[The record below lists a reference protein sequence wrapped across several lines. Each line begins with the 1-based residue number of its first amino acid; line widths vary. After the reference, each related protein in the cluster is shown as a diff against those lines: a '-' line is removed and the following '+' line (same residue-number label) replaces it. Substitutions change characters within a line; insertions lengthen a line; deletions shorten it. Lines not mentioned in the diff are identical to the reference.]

1 MTKRILAIGAT
12 LLLCLLCVC
21 AWAEGENCRLTL
33 TLAFGEQPVEGAEF
47 SLYRVGEMQM
57 SGGAAGFV
65 PLAAYA
71 KVCASFDGMT
81 ASQNRQYAEQLA
93 AMVDLN
99 APNARAR
106 TGKDGGAS
114 YENLTAGMY
123 LAVQTGASGQ
133 AQAFETCKPFLVS
146 LPTADPESGEW
157 SNELAIRA
165 KAEPTPSP
173 TPTATPTATPTGTP
187 TATPTGT
194 PGTEQTPTPTPTG
207 TPGTEQTPTPTPVR
221 TATPVPTA
229 TPTPSPTP
237 TAAPTETPEP
247 TDAPTPTPTPRP
259 TPVPTPIPE
268 VEVNVEVHK
277 VWADEANASGFR
289 PSVITLSLYR
299 KYADEEAFPDAP
311 LVSVAISG
319 EGDEWD
325 FTFRNMPHFDV
336 DGREYVYD
344 VREEPVTGYAASYQD
359 GVIVNTRETP
369 VPGASPSPTPLV
381 TPIPNVTPRPD
392 NPIALM
398 YSDGEWIYL
407 DEYGIPLGTLPVP
420 KTGDESDLL
429 LYAGVGLLLLFCA
442 GAMGFA
448 LYRRRRHA

>member
-1 MTKRILAIGAT
+1 MTKRILAIGAA

-47 SLYRVGEMQM
+47 SLHRVGEMQM

-173 TPTATPTATPTGTP
+173 TPTATPT
-187 TATPTGT
+187 
-194 PGTEQTPTPTPTG
+194 PTPTG
-207 TPGTEQTPTPTPVR
+207 TPGTEQTPTPTPIPVR
-221 TATPVPTA
+221 TATPV
-229 TPTPSPTP
+229 PTPSPTP

>member
-1 MTKRILAIGAT
+1 MTKRILAIGAA

-33 TLAFGEQPVEGAEF
+33 TLAFGEQSVEGAEF

-146 LPTADPESGEW
+146 LPTADPESGAW

-187 TATPTGT
+187 
-194 PGTEQTPTPTPTG
+194 GTEQTPTPTPIS
-207 TPGTEQTPTPTPVR
+207 VR

-398 YSDGEWIYL
+398 YSDGEWVYL

>member
-1 MTKRILAIGAT
+1 MTKRILAIGAA

-173 TPTATPTATPTGTP
+173 TPTATPTATPT
-187 TATPTGT
+187 
-194 PGTEQTPTPTPTG
+194 PTPTG

-221 TATPVPTA
+221 TATPV
-229 TPTPSPTP
+229 PTPSPTP

-319 EGDEWD
+319 EGDEWN

>member
-1 MTKRILAIGAT
+1 MTKRILAIGAA

-187 TATPTGT
+187 
-194 PGTEQTPTPTPTG
+194 
-207 TPGTEQTPTPTPVR
+207 GTEQTPTPTPVR

-247 TDAPTPTPTPRP
+247 TDAPTPAPTPRP
-259 TPVPTPIPE
+259 TPAPTPIPE

-299 KYADEEAFPDAP
+299 KYADEEVFPDAP

-319 EGDEWD
+319 EGDEWN

-448 LYRRRRHA
+448 LYRRRRPA

>member
-1 MTKRILAIGAT
+1 MTKRILAIGAA
-12 LLLCLLCVC
+12 LLLCLFCVC

-173 TPTATPTATPTGTP
+173 TPTA
-187 TATPTGT
+187 
-194 PGTEQTPTPTPTG
+194 
-207 TPGTEQTPTPTPVR
+207 
-221 TATPVPTA
+221 
-229 TPTPSPTP
+229 
-237 TAAPTETPEP
+237 APTETPEP

-299 KYADEEAFPDAP
+299 KYADDEAFPDAP

>member
-1 MTKRILAIGAT
+1 MTKRILAIGAA

-33 TLAFGEQPVEGAEF
+33 TLAFGEQSVEGAEF

-146 LPTADPESGEW
+146 LPTADPESGAW

-187 TATPTGT
+187 
-194 PGTEQTPTPTPTG
+194 GTEQTPTPTPIS
-207 TPGTEQTPTPTPVR
+207 VR

>member
-1 MTKRILAIGAT
+1 MTKRILAIGAA
-12 LLLCLLCVC
+12 LLICLLCVC

-146 LPTADPESGEW
+146 LPTADPESGAW

-187 TATPTGT
+187 
-194 PGTEQTPTPTPTG
+194 GTEQTPTPTPIS
-207 TPGTEQTPTPTPVR
+207 VR

-398 YSDGEWIYL
+398 YSDGEWVYL

>member
-1 MTKRILAIGAT
+1 M
-12 LLLCLLCVC
+12 
-21 AWAEGENCRLTL
+21 
-33 TLAFGEQPVEGAEF
+33 
-47 SLYRVGEMQM
+47 
-57 SGGAAGFV
+57 
-65 PLAAYA
+65 
-71 KVCASFDGMT
+71 
-81 ASQNRQYAEQLA
+81 
-93 AMVDLN
+93 
-99 APNARAR
+99 
-106 TGKDGGAS
+106 
-114 YENLTAGMY
+114 
-123 LAVQTGASGQ
+123 
-133 AQAFETCKPFLVS
+133 
-146 LPTADPESGEW
+146 
-157 SNELAIRA
+157 
-165 KAEPTPSP
+165 
-173 TPTATPTATPTGTP
+173 
-187 TATPTGT
+187 
-194 PGTEQTPTPTPTG
+194 
-207 TPGTEQTPTPTPVR
+207 
-221 TATPVPTA
+221 
-229 TPTPSPTP
+229 
-237 TAAPTETPEP
+237 
-247 TDAPTPTPTPRP
+247 
-259 TPVPTPIPE
+259 PTPIPE

-398 YSDGEWIYL
+398 YSDGEWVYL

-448 LYRRRRHA
+448 LYRRRRHG